1 MFFFSRLFEGVF
13 LACWHVRAGSVLS
26 HRACYA
32 SSAFPFQCVVRTFTL
47 SLRAP
52 LAVQAHVRRSR
63 EVRLFSIVS
72 AFGDSMLLASKAY
85 LCLLPSVKPAQQ
97 FRMSPCLLQAEPAS
111 STLQVPITLEW
122 RLGLC
127 STRGCFSLNDR
138 PCKARTAG
146 RSSTTKEASI
156 LKRRRGKSRGST

>member
-1 MFFFSRLFEGVF
+1 M
-13 LACWHVRAGSVLS
+13 LAC
-26 HRACYA
+26 ACGIC
-32 SSAFPFQCVVRTFTL
+32 AFSQSMLRKL
-47 SLRAP
+47 SLSVPVCGAHIHSVVEGP

-72 AFGDSMLLASKAY
+72 AFGDSILLASKAY
-85 LCLLPSVKPAQQ
+85 LCSVKPAQQ

-127 STRGCFSLNDR
+127 STRGCFSLNGR
-138 PCKARTAG
+138 PCKARTGG
-146 RSSTTKEASI
+146 RSSTIKEASI